1 VQAVTAP
8 SQGADSFSIKTVIE
22 KVMKKLENPNS
33 GNQ

>member
-1 VQAVTAP
+1 VRPTP
-8 SQGADSFSIKTVIE
+8 WRGSMKTVIE